1 MRAER
6 GEDARAHEQD
16 EEGIAHGL
24 DLLGASHGS
33 QEHHARDSHELE
45 HLESSRIRAALHTG
59 LTQVCVCVCVCVCV
73 YTYTHTHTHTH
84 MMRETLHMGLP
95 GSCTYVHKYIRI

>member
-33 QEHHARDSHELE
+33 QEHQGQTDGG
-45 HLESSRIRAALHTG
+45 AAGSTG
-59 LTQVCVCVCVCVCV
+59 LVQVRLQKKKTARRCAP
-73 YTYTHTHTHTH
+73 
-84 MMRETLHMGLP
+84 R
-95 GSCTYVHKYIRI
+95 VHAVHRA